1 MNMND
6 SIAITAEKCMDAVR
20 QHVGTVEL
28 EAFIY
33 YVRSQPFDYTKW
45 QREHYD
51 AMSADEIF
59 AALERH
65 SAKGPFKGKKATV
78 I

>member
-1 MNMND
+1 MIDN
-6 SIAITAEKCMDAVR
+6 ITITAEKCMDAVR

-33 YVRSQPFDYTKW
+33 YVRSQSFDYTEW

-51 AMSADEIF
+51 ALSPDDIY
-59 AALERH
+59 AALEEH
-65 SAKGPFKGKKATV
+65 SAQHPFKGKKAT
-78 I
+78 II